1 MSITRSHNYAP
12 FKIEQRK
19 VREFARSLGLTNP
32 LYYDQ
37 QAAIEKGYRGVVAP
51 PTFATV
57 IDYTNQRD
65 IYQFF
70 KELNLSPEHVL
81 HGEQEYEYVRDMFS
95 GDTISA
101 EVTIE
106 RVIDKQKKKFYY
118 TKTIY
123 HNQLGEPV
131 LIARSTIIDIKGG
144 GHES

>member
-1 MSITRSHNYAP
+1 MRINRSHNYTP
-12 FKIEQRK
+12 FKIEQGK

-32 LYYDQ
+32 IYYDQ
-37 QAAIEKGYRGVVAP
+37 QAAIEKEYRGVVAP

-70 KELNLSPEHVL
+70 KELNLSPQHVL
-81 HGEQEYEYVRDMFS
+81 HGELEYEYVRDMFS

-101 EVTIE
+101 EVTLE
-106 RVIDKQKKKFYY
+106 REVVKQKKTFYY

-123 HNQLGEPV
+123 HNQFGELV